1 MWKFTMPEINPLTGN
16 YHTAQEID
24 VYWSVLDR
32 MFTPRG
38 TRLGLPRYGFPYYS
52 WPQLTEANLRQAVLA
67 AVRSDSLVDRVGF
80 ERDTVNGELTVNIET
95 DQRVGGW

>member
-1 MWKFTMPEINPLTGN
+1 MPEIHPNTGN
-16 YHTAQEID
+16 YHTEQEID

-38 TRLGLPRYGFPYYS
+38 TRPGVPRYGFPYFD
-52 WPQLTEANLRQAVLA
+52 WPQMDRTSLRRAIAA
-67 AVRSDSLVDRVGF
+67 AVRSDQLVDRIGF
-80 ERDTVNGELTVNIET
+80 NYPSGSNDLTVNIYT